1 MKLKELIKDLDAKV
15 VIGSVETEIEDI
27 AYHHEKVCPG
37 ALFVAIKGHA
47 TDGHKYIN
55 EACAKGAAAIVSE
68 GETTVPKGVA
78 SVIVPDC
85 RAALAKMSARIFEE
99 PSKKM
104 RLVGITGTNG
114 KTTITYILEAIFK
127 EAGMVPGVIGTVEHR
142 IGDRAVFS
150 ANTTPES
157 YELQK
162 LLASMVSSG
171 VTACAMEVSSHSL
184 TLERV
189 VGCQFD
195 GAVFTNLTPEHLDFH
210 GQMETY
216 FAAKMRLFR
225 ERLVESRK
233 DNVFAAVNTDD
244 PFGKKMVK
252 EMGYRLYRYSL
263 SGRTEVSAKDVLC
276 DVEGIRMTVKT
287 PDGKFECRSRL
298 LGRFNVHN
306 ILAAASAALGL
317 GIGIEAIQS
326 GIEKVSFVPGRLEA
340 VRNGRG
346 ILAFVD
352 YAHTPDALQN
362 VLSHIRGF
370 ADASKGRLIAVFG
383 CGGDRDRTKRPL
395 MGEVAEKLADI
406 VFVTSDNPR
415 TEDPEAI
422 IGEIERG
429 MKKKRHQV
437 IVDRREAIK
446 KAVETAR
453 SGDVIIVA
461 GKGHENYQI
470 TQSGRRHFDDR
481 EVLREFLGNSEN

>member
-1 MKLKELIKDLDAKV
+1 MKLKDLIGNLEVKKVMGDL
-15 VIGSVETEIEDI
+15 ETEIEDI
-27 AYHHEKVCPG
+27 AYHHENVRPNT
-37 ALFVAIKGHA
+37 LFVAIKGHA
-47 TDGHKYIN
+47 ADGHRYIN
-55 EACAKGAAAIVSE
+55 EACGKGAVAIVSE
-68 GETTVPKGVA
+68 EAVELSKGVA
-78 SVIVPDC
+78 SIIVTDC
-85 RAALAKMSARIFEE
+85 RAALARMSAAIFEE

-114 KTTITYILEAIFK
+114 KTTITYILEAIFR
-127 EAGMVPGVIGTVEHR
+127 EAGMMPGVIGTVEHR

-150 ANTTPES
+150 SNTTPES

-171 VTACAMEVSSHSL
+171 VSACAMEVSSHSL
-184 TLERV
+184 ALERV

-210 GQMETY
+210 SEMETY

-233 DNVFAAVNTDD
+233 DDVFAAINTDD
-244 PFGKKMVK
+244 HFGKRMVR

-263 SGRTEVSAKDVLC
+263 KGRTEVSAKNVLC
-276 DVEGIRMTVKT
+276 DRKGISMTVKT
-287 PDGKFECRSRL
+287 PEGKFDCHSRL

-306 ILAAASAALGL
+306 ILAATSAALGV
-317 GIGIEAIQS
+317 GIELEAIQS
-326 GIEKVSFVPGRLEA
+326 GIEKVRFVPGRLQS
-340 VRNGRG
+340 VKNKRD

-362 VLSHIRGF
+362 VLTHVREF
-370 ADASKGRLIAVFG
+370 LKTSKGRLILVFG
-383 CGGDRDRTKRPL
+383 CGGDRDRAKRPL
-395 MGEVAEKLADI
+395 MGEVAEELADV

-422 IGEIERG
+422 IGEILAG
-429 MKKKRHQV
+429 MKKRKHEV
-437 IVDRREAIK
+437 LIDRRKAIEA
-446 KAVETAR
+446 AVQEAQQ
-453 SGDVIIVA
+453 GDVIVVA

-470 TQSGRRHFDDR
+470 TRAGRRHFDDC
-481 EVLREFLGNSEN
+481 EVLQEYLNIS

>member
-1 MKLKELIKDLDAKV
+1 MKLRELINNLEVKKVTGDL
-15 VIGSVETEIEDI
+15 ETEIEDI
-27 AYHHEKVCPG
+27 AYHHEKVCPS
-37 ALFVAIKGHA
+37 ALFVAIRGHVEN
-47 TDGHKYIN
+47 GHKYIN

-68 GETTVPKGVA
+68 DEVDLPADVA
-78 SVIVPDC
+78 SIIVSDC
-85 RAALAKMSARIFEE
+85 RAALARMSARIFEE

-104 RLVGITGTNG
+104 RLVGVTGTNG
-114 KTTITYILEAIFK
+114 KTTITYILEAIFR
-127 EAGMVPGVIGTVEHR
+127 EAGMMPGVIGTVEHR

-171 VTACAMEVSSHSL
+171 VSACAMEVSSHSL

-210 GQMETY
+210 GEMETY

-233 DNVFAAVNTDD
+233 NDVFAAINTDD
-244 PFGKKMVK
+244 QFGKRMVK

-263 SGRTEVSAKDVLC
+263 KGRTEVSAKNVLC
-276 DVEGIRMTVKT
+276 DREGISMTVKT

-306 ILAAASAALGL
+306 ILAATSAALGL
-317 GIGIEAIQS
+317 GIKLEAIQS
-326 GIEKVSFVPGRLEA
+326 GIEKVCFVPGRLEA
-340 VRNGRG
+340 VKNSRD

-362 VLSHIRGF
+362 VLVHVREF
-370 ADASKGRLIAVFG
+370 TKAPNGRLIAVFG

-395 MGEVAEKLADI
+395 MGEVAEQLADV

-415 TEDPEAI
+415 TEDPEVI
-422 IGEIERG
+422 ISEILEG
-429 MKKKRHQV
+429 MKKKKHEV
-437 IVDRREAIK
+437 IVGRREAIK

-453 SGDVIIVA
+453 PGDVIVVA

-470 TQSGRRHFDDR
+470 TRSGRRHFDDR
-481 EVLREFLGNSEN
+481 EVLQEFLS